1 MEKCTWK
8 RVDSDAIDK
17 LIAKDTA
24 EPSVLNEEQ
33 TAAIVELYKKVAGES
48 AMTVRAQALGA
59 EEMPVVLVR
68 PEFFRRMREQAML
81 GGMGAG
87 LNRDMVEVV
96 INSSHELASHIM
108 TEGNV
113 EAQESMARQLLD
125 LAKLSQGM
133 LSGKELTGFIARSV
147 SLVGR

>member
-1 MEKCTWK
+1 
-8 RVDSDAIDK
+8 
-17 LIAKDTA
+17 
-24 EPSVLNEEQ
+24 
-33 TAAIVELYKKVAGES
+33 
-48 AMTVRAQALGA
+48 
-59 EEMPVVLVR
+59 
-68 PEFFRRMREQAML
+68 
-81 GGMGAG
+81 MGAG